1 MNKSQLKIFVL
12 PLATIIL
19 FFVWLG
25 VFYTPVTRDKK
36 QLEKKWELLQNQIK
50 SEVPESRLES
60 MKTFVDSLFAY
71 IDVREEHFYPVE
83 NLLDLG
89 RSIDKIGKQYGLTLI
104 SISPGY
110 ESLALIQKAD
120 EGVTELPLTL
130 EFSGSFIQFAK
141 FIESVPDFPYVM
153 RINEVSLYKESEEQP
168 TLTANAKG
176 VIVLRKESINED
188 AIKNKKEIHNK
199 V

>member
-12 PLATIIL
+12 PLATIIH

-25 VFYTPVTRDKK
+25 VFYMPVTRDKK

-120 EGVTELPLTL
+120 EGVIELPLTL

-153 RINEVSLYKESEEQP
+153 RINEVSLYKESEEQL